1 MTTRTRTT
9 PKTKASA
16 IDLFQS
22 LGTAGLTDPYGLYGQ
37 LREQDPVHRTPHGL
51 WVLTRHADVTAVLR
65 DPRFG
70 REGFERHFGAGGGS
84 RRAGA
89 GDGLADAA
97 RLDQA
102 GHRQSMLFR
111 DPPHHT
117 RLRDAVSRAFTPRAV
132 EALRP
137 RIEARADALLDR
149 AVPCGRMDVVADLA
163 EPLPRAVIGE
173 LLGIPEAHRPSCVAW
188 SAAVARSL
196 DALPI
201 PEDRPLIAEGQTAR
215 RMLGG
220 YVRELIGARRVHPG
234 SDLVSTLVEAADGDG
249 LLTDSELVA
258 MIVLLLVAG
267 TETSVSL
274 IGTTVWALLR
284 HPEELARLR
293 EAPWLL
299 PAAVEEALRWESPV
313 QRTWRIATA
322 EVAVSDHTILRG
334 ALVVLLL
341 GAANRDP
348 ERFAEPDRFDVLRR
362 DLGHVAFGG
371 GVHVC
376 LGAALAR
383 LETQVA
389 IGALLRRLPGLR
401 LATEQ
406 AAWRPTATL
415 RGLATLRV
423 TW

>member
-1 MTTRTRTT
+1 MATETRPTST
-9 PKTKASA
+9 TKASA
-16 IDLFQS
+16 IDLFQR
-22 LGTAGLTDPYGLYGQ
+22 LMAAGLTDPYGLYRQ

-51 WVLTRHADVTAVLR
+51 WLLTRHADVTAVLR

-70 REGFERHFGAGGGS
+70 REGFERHFGTGEGS
-84 RRAGA
+84 PGAGA
-89 GDGLADAA
+89 CDGLADAA
-97 RLDQA
+97 RRDQA

-137 RIEARADALLDR
+137 RIEARADALLDLT
-149 AVPCGRMDVVADLA
+149 ASSGRMDVVADLA
-163 EPLPRAVIGE
+163 EPLPRTVIGE
-173 LLGIPEAHRPSCVAW
+173 LLGIPEAQRPACAAW

-201 PEDRPLIAEGQTAR
+201 PEDRSLVAEGQTAR
-215 RMLGG
+215 RLLGG
-220 YVRELIGARRVHPG
+220 YVRELIASRRADLG
-234 SDLVSTLVEAADGDG
+234 SDLVSTLIEAADRDG
-249 LLTDSELVA
+249 LLSDSELVA

-299 PAAVEEALRWESPV
+299 PAAVEEAVRWESPV
-313 QRTWRIATA
+313 QRTWRIAMA
-322 EVAVSDHTILRG
+322 EVAVSNHTIPRG

-348 ERFAEPDRFDVLRR
+348 GRFAEPDRFEVLRR

-389 IGALLRRLPGLR
+389 IGALVRRQPGLR
-401 LATEQ
+401 LVNEQ
-406 AAWRPTATL
+406 AVWRPTATL
-415 RGLATLRV
+415 RGLTTLQV

>member
-1 MTTRTRTT
+1 MTTKTRTT
-9 PKTKASA
+9 KTTKASA
-16 IDLFQS
+16 FDLFQS
-22 LGTAGLTDPYGLYGQ
+22 LGTAGLTDPYRLYRQ

-51 WVLTRHADVTAVLR
+51 WVLTRHAEVTAVLR

-70 REGFERHFGAGGGS
+70 REGFERHFGSGTRSRGTGADGGP
-84 RRAGA
+84 
-89 GDGLADAA
+89 ADAV

-149 AVPCGRMDVVADLA
+149 AASSGRMDVVADLA

-173 LLGIPEAHRPSCVAW
+173 LLGIPEAHRPACVAW

-201 PEDRPLIAEGQTAR
+201 PQDRPLVAEGQTAR
-215 RMLGG
+215 RMLGD
-220 YVRELIGARRVHPG
+220 YVRELIASRRAHPR
-234 SDLVSTLVEAADGDG
+234 SDLVCTLVEAADRDG
-249 LLTDSELVA
+249 LLSDSELVA

-274 IGTTVWALLR
+274 IGTTVWALLQ
-284 HPEELARLR
+284 HPQELVRLR

-299 PAAVEEALRWESPV
+299 PAAVEEAVRWESPV

-322 EVAVSDHTILRG
+322 EVAVSGHAIPRG

-348 ERFAEPDRFDVLRR
+348 ERFAEPDRFDLLRR

-383 LETQVA
+383 LEAQVA
-389 IGALLRRLPGLR
+389 VGTLLRRLPDLR

-406 AAWRPTATL
+406 AAWRPTTTV